1 MPVQDYVERLKDLPI
16 MPEVAAKVVAASGGG
31 LDMSFKDL
39 ESIIKVDPGLTAKIL
54 KIANSA
60 LYARQRE
67 IKSLQTAITL
77 LGFKNI
83 KNLVL
88 LVSASRMFPRL
99 RASAFHSTYWKRSI
113 LSAFLSK
120 SLAVRCGRGDAA
132 EELFLCGLLHDI
144 GQAVLF
150 NGSPEEYEQ
159 VLEAEKLGAM
169 LLETIELQ
177 VLGVDHR
184 VIGGEVLSRWNFPAL
199 YVDTALEHESLNVA
213 SSHKALVILVSVAGI
228 LAELIGAGT
237 LAEPRRE
244 LFQKLAPYTC
254 VDASVI
260 DSPMDSWNAE
270 LRKDPLFQEYHELF
284 GIS

>member
-1 MPVQDYVERLKDLPI
+1 MPVQDYVERLKDLPV
-16 MPEVAAKVVAASGGG
+16 MPEVAAKVVSASEGR

-39 ESIIKVDPGLTAKIL
+39 ESIIKVDPGLTVKIL

-67 IKSLQTAITL
+67 IKSLQAAITL

-99 RASAFHSTYWKRSI
+99 RSSPFHATYWKHSI
-113 LSAFLSK
+113 LSAFLAK
-120 SLAVRCGRGDAA
+120 ALAVRCGRADAA

-150 NGSPEEYEQ
+150 NGSPEEYEK
-159 VLEAEKLGAM
+159 VLDTEKLGAM
-169 LLETIELQ
+169 LLEDIELQ

-184 VIGGEVLSRWNFPAL
+184 IIGGEVLSRWNFPSL
-199 YVDTALEHESLNVA
+199 YVDTALEHESINIA
-213 SSHKALVILVSVAGI
+213 SSHKPLVILVSVACI
-228 LAELIGAGT
+228 LAELIAAGT
-237 LAEPRRE
+237 LPGPKRE

-254 VDASVI
+254 VEPAVI
-260 DSPMDSWNAE
+260 DAPVDPWNAE

-284 GIS
+284 GIR